1 MHVETRFSND
11 IKLYTGV
18 RRIVEVREQ
27 QALGTRA
34 NIRSGFRY
42 EVEQIEQV
50 IGALRG
56 ESITVVRRQAA
67 ECTKAERIVLG
78 LEASNWMK
86 SR

>member
-11 IKLYTGV
+11 IKLYIDV
-18 RRIVEVREQ
+18 QRIVEVREQ

-50 IGALRG
+50 FGALRG
-56 ESITVVRRQAA
+56 NLSQ
-67 ECTKAERIVLG
+67 
-78 LEASNWMK
+78 W
-86 SR
+86 